1 MSKPIRSMLFVPA
14 DSERKLAK
22 SVGLGADAL
31 IFDLEDAVMPANKPA
46 ARVLLG
52 EFLRQYDGPSQA
64 WVRVNDLASGELLS
78 DLSVVA
84 TPGVSGLVLP
94 KIRGPEDIEI
104 VGHYL
109 DAAESLR
116 GLPASSLRIMAVC
129 TETPA
134 AVLRMGEIARR
145 PHSRLAGLIW
155 GGEDLSAA
163 LGAGEPRAIDGR
175 WRPVYEHARTQCL
188 LAAHALEVE
197 AIDTVYVDIRNAE
210 GCRLNTEAAR
220 YDGFTGKI
228 AVHPDQV
235 SIINTAFTPSADE
248 IEYARRVVAAFES
261 GAGAVSLDG
270 KMLDMPHLKS
280 ARRVLGL

>member
-22 SVGLGADAL
+22 AAGLAADAL

-46 ARVLLG
+46 ARVLLAAV
-52 EFLRQYDGPSQA
+52 LREYDGVSQA

-78 DLSVVA
+78 DLGVVA
-84 TPGVSGLVLP
+84 TPGVVGLVLP

-104 VGHYL
+104 VSHYL
-109 DAAESLR
+109 DAAEALR
-116 GLPASSLRIMAVC
+116 GLPPGSLRIMAVC

-145 PHSRLAGLIW
+145 PHPRLAGLIW

-163 LGAGEPRAIDGR
+163 LGAGVPRAADGR
-175 WRPVYEHARTQCL
+175 WLPVYEHARTQCL
-188 LAAHALEVE
+188 LAAHALDVE

-210 GCRLNTEAAR
+210 GCARNAQAAR

-235 SIINTAFTPSADE
+235 SIINAAFTPSAAE
-248 IEYARRVVAAFES
+248 IEYAQRVVAAFES

>member
-22 SVGLGADAL
+22 AIALGADAL
-31 IFDLEDAVMPANKPA
+31 IFDLEDAVLPANKPA
-46 ARVLLG
+46 ARVLLA
-52 EFLRQYDGPSQA
+52 EFLRQYAGPSQA
-64 WVRVNDLASGELLS
+64 WVRVNDLASGELLA
-78 DLSVVA
+78 DLNVVA
-84 TPGVSGLVLP
+84 MAGVVGIVLP

-104 VGHYL
+104 VAHYL
-109 DAAESLR
+109 DAAEALR
-116 GLPASSLRIMAVC
+116 GLPAGSLRIMAVC

-134 AVLRMGEIARR
+134 AVLRMSEIARH
-145 PHSRLAGLIW
+145 PQPRLAGLIW

-163 LGAGEPRAIDGR
+163 LGAGGPRARDGR
-175 WRPVYEHARTQCL
+175 WLPVYEHARTQCL
-188 LAAHALEVE
+188 LAAHALDIE

-210 GCRLNTEAAR
+210 GCGINAAAAR

-235 SIINTAFTPSADE
+235 PIINAAFTPSAGE
-248 IEYARRVVAAFES
+248 IEYAQRVVAAFES